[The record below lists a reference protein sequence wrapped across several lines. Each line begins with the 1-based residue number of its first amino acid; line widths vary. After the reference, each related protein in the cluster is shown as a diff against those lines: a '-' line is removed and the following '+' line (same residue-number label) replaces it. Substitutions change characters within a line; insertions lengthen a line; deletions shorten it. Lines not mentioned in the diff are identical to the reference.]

1 MKSNNNCALL
11 FGPLKD
17 INETFEYIVDK
28 AKENLD
34 GLVDYVEV
42 GLSMEDL
49 LEGRRSDAQDFHQ
62 KLWPFTHP
70 HCTAPDE
77 QCSGRLSAAD
87 FKSCSSTPSLI

>member
-34 GLVDYVEV
+34 GLVDYVEWV
-42 GLSMEDL
+42 CPWKAWQRQ
-49 LEGRRSDAQDFHQ
+49 RRSDAPRLPP

-70 HCTAPDE
+70 HCLADE
-77 QCSGRLSAAD
+77 QCSGRLALQISKAA
-87 FKSCSSTPSLI
+87 TIHHPSI